1 MCECVH
7 LCVCVCACV
16 CREERVDVREEG
28 VMAQIKG
35 AGGDKSQFKVY
46 SLHPIGKGLAH
57 EAATIKVNKH
67 V

>member
-1 MCECVH
+1 MSVCIHV
-7 LCVCVCACV
+7 CVCVR
-16 CREERVDVREEG
+16 REERVDVREES

-46 SLHPIGKGLAH
+46 SLHPIGKGLAQ

>member
-1 MCECVH
+1 MSVCIYVS
-7 LCVCVCACV
+7 VCVRVCV